1 MHMAMWSRHSASRD
15 PKQDLNLS
23 SFLELEVEAG
33 HDFYN
38 TQNVQHGVHRKVL
51 DIRDFA
57 KYNERDNKNLQVQS
71 IITDKV

>member
-1 MHMAMWSRHSASRD
+1 MHMAMWSRHSATRD

-23 SFLELEVEAG
+23 SFLELEIEAG

-38 TQNVQHGVHRKVL
+38 NQGVQHGVHRKSAG
-51 DIRDFA
+51 IRDFA
-57 KYNERDNKNLQVQS
+57 KYNQRDHKDLQVQS